1 MPFSVH
7 FSPDTVR
14 LGRTMNHR
22 ISNLNVTFR
31 RISTGLRIS
40 HAADDA
46 AGLSINNRL
55 TAQLKA
61 AQKEMEGTT
70 QKMSLLQTL
79 DAALAKSEERLMK
92 MREIATQAANREFKR
107 AALEVLRQP
116 LEDGEIL
123 ISRAAHSLLYPAR
136 FTLIAAMNP
145 CPCGCQ

>member
-1 MPFSVH
+1 MPISVH

-46 AGLSINNRL
+46 AGLSISNRL

-61 AQKEMEGTT
+61 AQAQAT
-70 QKMSLLQTL
+70 
-79 DAALAKSEERLMK
+79 AAVDPTPS
-92 MREIATQAANREFKR
+92 
-107 AALEVLRQP
+107 
-116 LEDGEIL
+116 
-123 ISRAAHSLLYPAR
+123 
-136 FTLIAAMNP
+136 
-145 CPCGCQ
+145 